1 MAPPA
6 EVKPALPGPVNANF
20 IRVLRNSDA
29 LVARLALLLSTPS
42 STDSTL
48 SLLSYSLILASHGVD
63 RLVAAR
69 MATVAEQIAARASKS
84 LQPGEAVIA
93 SLPVGEV
100 LGAQWARAADTSD
113 RMKKA
118 RALVSDYRA
127 FVRLWGLL
135 GMYAW
140 AKGHWNSAP
149 GPRKEGESEE
159 DRRLNP
165 VANPTVRAIV
175 WLQITACVAFQ
186 ALENVA
192 YLGQH
197 GILKVEPATQGKLY
211 QWSSRGWAV
220 HIVLDLV
227 RLWKTAQMTK
237 QKRKNEAYSAAWDE
251 EDAAW
256 WKKFITDSAWAPIAL
271 NYSLNPSYM
280 FLNEIGLGLS
290 GVIASGVS
298 VRELWNKS
306 ASRS

>member
-1 MAPPA
+1 MAPAP
-6 EVKPALPGPVNANF
+6 EVKPALPPPVNTNL
-20 IRVLRNSDA
+20 IRALRNSDA
-29 LVARLALLLSTPS
+29 LVARLSLLFSTPS

-48 SLLSYSLILASHGVD
+48 SLLSYSLILISHGVD
-63 RLVAAR
+63 KLLAKRMEAVASR
-69 MATVAEQIAARASKS
+69 IADQASKS

-93 SLPVGEV
+93 TLPVGEV
-100 LGAQWARAADTSD
+100 LGARWARAADTSE

-149 GPRKEGESEE
+149 GPRKEDESEE
-159 DRRLNP
+159 ERRLNP
-165 VANPTVRAIV
+165 TKNTTVRAIV
-175 WLQITACVAFQ
+175 WAQITACIAFQ

-220 HIVLDLV
+220 HIALELV
-227 RLWKTAQMTK
+227 RLWKTAQMTREVR
-237 QKRKNEAYSAAWDE
+237 QTQAYSAAWDE
-251 EDAAW
+251 EDGVW
-256 WKKFITDSAWAPIAL
+256 WRKLITTAAWAPIAL
-271 NYSLNPSYM
+271 NYSLNPSHM
-280 FLNEIGLGLS
+280 FLNEVGLGLS
-290 GVIASGVS
+290 GVVASGVS
-298 VRELWNKS
+298 VRELWKKS
-306 ASRS
+306 APKS